1 MIKKLIYKLSVA
13 SLLVC
18 AGAVAQAQTP
28 IRIGEINSY
37 RNQPAFVEPHKHGME
52 LAVEEINA
60 AGGVLG
66 RPLEIFFRDDNAN
79 PGDAVR
85 VAEELVSREKV
96 DLLTGVM
103 LSHVGLAIADFAN
116 RKKILYLASEPVTDK
131 IVWEQGNK
139 YTFRLNTSTAMQAAM
154 IAPLAAKM
162 QRKRWAVVYPNYEMG
177 QAAIAAFKKQ
187 LLKLQPDV
195 EFVSA
200 QPVPVGKIDAA
211 ATVQA
216 LLNDKPDAIFSAIW
230 GGDLLRFLREG
241 RSRGLLNDDLKVA
254 SLFLGEPE
262 YLDFLGKEAPVGWTV
277 LGYPW
282 YDLKTPENEKFVKAY
297 QAKFKDH
304 PRRGSV
310 VGYTAIYAIAAAIKK
325 AGSTDTEAMIK
336 ALSGLDLTSPT
347 GPVHFRPI
355 DHQSTLGIY
364 AGEVALRD
372 DKGIMVNWKFLDGKD
387 YQPSDE
393 EVLKL
398 RPKK

>member
-1 MIKKLIYKLSVA
+1 MIKKLIYTLSIA
-13 SLLVC
+13 SLVS
-18 AGAVAQAQTP
+18 ASTVAQAQEP

-37 RNQPAFVEPHKHGME
+37 RHQPAFVEPHKHGME

-66 RPLEIFFRDDNAN
+66 RPLEMHFRDDNAN

-85 VAEELVSREKV
+85 VADELVSRENV

-103 LSHVGLAIADFAN
+103 LSHVGLAVADFAN
-116 RKKILYLASEPVTDK
+116 RKKILYVASEPVTDK

-139 YTFRLNTSTAMQAAM
+139 YTFRLNTSTYMQAAM
-154 IAPLAAKM
+154 LAPLAAKM
-162 QRKRWAVVYPNYEMG
+162 NRKRWAVVYPNYEMG
-177 QAAIAAFKKQ
+177 QAAMAAFKEQ
-187 LLKLQPDV
+187 MLKLQPGV

-200 QPVPVGKIDAA
+200 QPIPVGKIDAA

-216 LLNDKPDAIFSAIW
+216 LLADKPDAIFSAIW

-241 RSRGLLNDDLKVA
+241 RSRGLLNDDMKVA

-297 QAKFKDH
+297 QAKFNDY

-310 VGYTAIYAIAAAIKK
+310 IGYTTIYAIAAAIEK

-336 ALSGLDLTSPT
+336 ALEGLDLTSPT
-347 GPVHFRPI
+347 GPVHFRAA
-355 DHQSTLGIY
+355 DHQATMGIY
-364 AGEVALRD
+364 AGTVALRD
-372 DKGIMVNWKFLDGKD
+372 DKGIMVDWEFLDGKD
-387 YQPSDE
+387 YLPTE
-393 EVLKL
+393 EDALKL

>member
-1 MIKKLIYKLSVA
+1 MIKNLVYKVTFA
-13 SLLVC
+13 SLLIG
-18 AGAVAQAQTP
+18 AGAAAHAQTP

-37 RNQPAFVEPHKHGME
+37 RHQPAFVEPHKKGME

-66 RPLEIFFRDDNAN
+66 RPLEMHFRDDNAN

-85 VAEELVSREKV
+85 VAEELVSRENI
-96 DLLTGVM
+96 DLLTGTM
-103 LSHVGLAIADFAN
+103 LSHVGLALADYAN
-116 RKKILYLASEPVTDK
+116 RRKILYLSSEPVTDK
-131 IVWEQGNK
+131 IVWEQGNR

-154 IAPLAAKM
+154 IAPRAAAM
-162 QRKRWAVVYPNYEMG
+162 ERKRWAVVYPNYEMG
-177 QAAIAAFKKQ
+177 QAAVAAFKEQ
-187 LLKLQPDV
+187 LLKLQPDA

-211 ATVQA
+211 SVVQA

-241 RSRGLLNDDLKVA
+241 RSRGLLNDDMKVA

-262 YLDFLGKEAPVGWTV
+262 YLDFLGEEAPVGWTV

-282 YDLKTPENEKFVKAY
+282 YDLDTPENKKFVAAY
-297 QAKFKDH
+297 QAKFNDY

-310 VGYTAIYAIAAAIKK
+310 VGYTAIYSIAAAIEK
-325 AGSTDTEAMIK
+325 AGSTDTEALIE
-336 ALSGLDLTSPT
+336 AFSGLELTSPT
-347 GPVHFRPI
+347 GDVYYRPI

-364 AGEVALRD
+364 VGEVALRD
-372 DKGIMVNWKFLDGKD
+372 GKGVMVDWEFLDGRD
-387 YQPSDE
+387 FQPSDE
-393 EVLKL
+393 FVRQV
-398 RPKK
+398 RPQ